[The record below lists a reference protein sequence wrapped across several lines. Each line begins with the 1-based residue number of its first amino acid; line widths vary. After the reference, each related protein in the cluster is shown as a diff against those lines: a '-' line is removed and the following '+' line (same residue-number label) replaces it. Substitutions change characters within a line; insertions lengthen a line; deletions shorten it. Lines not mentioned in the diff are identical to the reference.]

1 MYMTTKTITASA
13 TFTEEQFVQ
22 FAKFKGYQENITNE
36 NGDLI
41 KNPVNHYDYLSNYYK
56 TLFANDVADMQ
67 KTIVLQ
73 QIEKQKQEAMNEVD
87 GFVQSNLT
95 VTVE

>member
-1 MYMTTKTITASA
+1 MTTKTITASA
-13 TFTEEQFVQ
+13 TFTEEQFIQ

-41 KNPVNHYDYLSNYYK
+41 ENPVNHYEYLSNYYK

-67 KTIVLQ
+67 KTILLE
-73 QIEKQKQEAMNEVD
+73 QIEAQKLEALSQLEW
-87 GFVQSNLT
+87 FIQSSLT

>member
-1 MYMTTKTITASA
+1 MTTKTITATA
-13 TFTEEQFVQ
+13 TFTDEQFVQ

-41 KNPVNHYDYLSNYYK
+41 ENPVNYYDYLSNYYK
-56 TLFANDVADMQ
+56 TLFANDVSDMQ
-67 KTIVLQ
+67 KTLILQ
-73 QIEKQKQEAMNEVD
+73 KIEDNKKQAMDDID
-87 GFVQSNLT
+87 GFIQSSLT

>member
-1 MYMTTKTITASA
+1 MTTKTITASA
-13 TFTEEQFVQ
+13 TFTEEQFAQ

-36 NGDLI
+36 NGDLVE
-41 KNPVNHYDYLSNYYK
+41 NPVNHYDYLSNYYK

-67 KTIVLQ
+67 KTIVLE
-73 QIEKQKQEAMNEVD
+73 QIEKQKQQAIDELD
-87 GFVQSNLT
+87 GFIQSSLT

>member
-1 MYMTTKTITASA
+1 MSTKTITASA
-13 TFTEEQFVQ
+13 TFTEEQFAQ

-41 KNPVNHYDYLSNYYK
+41 ENPVNHYDYLSNYYK
-56 TLFANDVADMQ
+56 NLFASDVADMQ
-67 KTIVLQ
+67 KTILLEE
-73 QIEKQKQEAMNEVD
+73 IEKQKQDAIAELD
-87 GFVQSNLT
+87 GFIQSSLT